1 MPQHILI
8 IEAHPD
14 SHKRHFCGALADA
27 YAKGASNAGHI
38 LRRLD
43 ISKLDFPVLRSREAF
58 ESGSPPEGL
67 AAAAEAMAWAEHIV
81 IVFPLWLGTMPALLK
96 AFLEQVIR
104 PGIAF
109 EYLENGSTKMLLSGC
124 SARIIVTMAMPALVY
139 RFWFG
144 AHGVKCLSRSILN
157 FAGIRPVRHS
167 FFGLIERT
175 DDARRRRWLAEVE
188 TLGRKGI

>member
-14 SHKRHFCGALADA
+14 GHERHLCGALADA
-27 YAKGASNAGHI
+27 YAEGASNAGYT

-43 ISKLDFPVLRSREAF
+43 ISKLDFPLLHSREQF
-58 ESGSPPEGL
+58 ESRSPPEGL
-67 AAAAEAMAWAEHIV
+67 AVAAEAVAWAEHIV

-109 EYLENGSTKMLLSGC
+109 EYRENGRTKTLLSGC
-124 SARIIVTMAMPALVY
+124 SARIIVTMGMPASVY
-139 RFWFG
+139 RFWYG

-157 FAGIRPVRHS
+157 FSGIRPVRHS
-167 FFGLIERT
+167 FFGTVEQA
-175 DDARRRRWLAEVE
+175 DDARRKRWLAEVE
-188 TLGRKGI
+188 ALGRRGI